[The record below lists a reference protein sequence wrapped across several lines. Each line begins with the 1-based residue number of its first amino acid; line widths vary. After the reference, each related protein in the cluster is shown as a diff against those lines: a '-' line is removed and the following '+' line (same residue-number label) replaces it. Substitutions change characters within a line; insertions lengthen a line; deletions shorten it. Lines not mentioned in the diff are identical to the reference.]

1 MGESLDLYFYLIH
14 ENIFLIVFI
23 EIIFAIFIFK
33 IYLHLNVVLIVFV
46 NLYLNEFDFS
56 LSVICR
62 NFTWY
67 ELQSDL
73 QIVAACAGLGG
84 AW

>member
-56 LSVICR
+56 PVSYTHLTLPTIR
-62 NFTWY
+62 
-67 ELQSDL
+67 
-73 QIVAACAGLGG
+73 A
-84 AW
+84 